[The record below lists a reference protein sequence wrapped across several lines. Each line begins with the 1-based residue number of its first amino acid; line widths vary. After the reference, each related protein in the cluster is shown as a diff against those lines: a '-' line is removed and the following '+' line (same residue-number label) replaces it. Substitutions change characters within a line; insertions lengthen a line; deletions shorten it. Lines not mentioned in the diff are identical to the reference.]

1 MTTKTSAL
9 GALKSGASGAAVLA
23 AALGVAAPALAQN
36 VAVTF
41 GTNWVAQAEHGG
53 FYQSVAD
60 GTYAACGLDV
70 TIVPGGP
77 QVNNRAMMLS
87 GQVDFI
93 MGGSTL
99 DAITAVVE
107 GVPIVTV
114 AASFQKDPQVIVT
127 HPGAAA
133 SFADLTKLDKFLISD
148 GGVLTFWAWMI
159 SAYGFKPEQRE
170 VYTFNAAPLI
180 ANKTWGMQG
189 YLSSEPFFVEKE
201 AGFKPDVWLIADA
214 GYNAYSTTIDTMA
227 DTIANKPEVV
237 QCFVDG
243 SIKGW
248 YNYIYND
255 NSAAN
260 ALIKKDN
267 PEMTDEAITYAIEA
281 MKVHG
286 IVDSGDTLTLGIGA
300 MTDARMAEF
309 YATMVKSGAAPE
321 GLDLSKAYTLQFV
334 NKGVGLDLKPA
345 Q

>member
-1 MTTKTSAL
+1 MTSLSRTLGGTAL
-9 GALKSGASGAAVLA
+9 CGAL
-23 AALGVAAPALAQN
+23 ALTGAAPALAQN
-36 VAVTF
+36 TAVSF

-70 TIVPGGP
+70 TIIPGGP

-99 DAITAVVE
+99 DAITAVIE
-107 GVPIVTV
+107 DVPIVTV
-114 AASFQKDPQVIVT
+114 AAAFQKDPQVILT
-127 HPGAAA
+127 HPGAAT
-133 SFADLTKLDKFLISD
+133 SFADLAKLDKFLISD

-159 SAYGFKPEQRE
+159 SAYGMKPEQRE
-170 VYTFNAAPLI
+170 VYTYNAAPLI
-180 ANKTWGMQG
+180 ANATWGMQG

-201 AGFKPDVWLIADA
+201 TGWKPDVWLIADA

-227 DTIANKPEVV
+227 ETIATKPEVV
-237 QCFVDG
+237 QCFVDA
-243 SIKGW
+243 SAKGW
-248 YNYIYND
+248 YNYLYND
-255 NSAAN
+255 NTAAN

-267 PEMTDEAITYAIEA
+267 AEMTDEAIAYAIAA
-281 MKVHG
+281 MKEHG
-286 IVDSGDTLTLGIGA
+286 IADSGDALTMGIGA
-300 MTDARMAEF
+300 MTDERMQAF
-309 YATMVKSGAAPE
+309 YATMVESGAAPA
-321 GLDLSKAYTLQFV
+321 GLDISGAYTLAFV

>member
-1 MTTKTSAL
+1 MTLTARLICATA
-9 GALKSGASGAAVLA
+9 LA
-23 AALGVAAPALAQN
+23 ATVALPAAAQN
-36 VAVTF
+36 TAVTF

-53 FYQSVAD
+53 FYQAVAD

-70 TIVPGGP
+70 TIIPGGP

-99 DAITAVVE
+99 DAITAVQE

-170 VYTFNAAPLI
+170 VYTFNSAPLI
-180 ANKTWGMQG
+180 ANPTWGMQG

-201 AGFKPDVWLIADA
+201 AGWKPDVWLIADA

-227 DTIANKPEVV
+227 DTIASKPEVV

-243 SIKGW
+243 SAKGW

-255 NSAAN
+255 NTAAN
-260 ALIKKDN
+260 ELIKKDN
-267 PEMTDEAITYAIEA
+267 PEMTDEAIAYAIEA
-281 MKVHG
+281 MKANG
-286 IVDSGDTLTLGIGA
+286 IVDSGDTLTMGIGA
-300 MTDARMAEF
+300 MTDARMEDF
-309 YATMVKSGAAPE
+309 YAKMVSVGAAPE
-321 GLDLSKAYTLQFV
+321 GLDLKKGYTLQFV